1 MDTILNTAEEGAK
14 DMYNPGW
21 YIYLPTS
28 TDLSNDADNVT
39 KTPVQEIPSDFVG
52 KSLEEVASILISA
65 SKDVDLNRQFF
76 AVCDKRT
83 ESDGSL
89 VLCYVAAK
97 ESDEGK
103 VDWLR
108 CRPKNVSLYLRGLS
122 MSGPTWDELKTAWE
136 RKKAKGEDVID

>member
-1 MDTILNTAEEGAK
+1 MDTILNKAEEGAK

-21 YIYLPTS
+21 YLYLPAS
-28 TDLSNDADNVT
+28 TDLSDAVSSDNVT
-39 KTPVQEIPSDFVG
+39 KTPVKEISSDFVG

-83 ESDGSL
+83 ESDGNL
-89 VLCYVAAK
+89 VLCYVAK
-97 ESDEGK
+97 EGDGS
-103 VDWLR
+103 VDWVR
-108 CRPKNVSLYLRGLS
+108 CWPTNASLNLRGLS
-122 MSGPTWDELKTAWE
+122 MSGPTWDELKTTWE